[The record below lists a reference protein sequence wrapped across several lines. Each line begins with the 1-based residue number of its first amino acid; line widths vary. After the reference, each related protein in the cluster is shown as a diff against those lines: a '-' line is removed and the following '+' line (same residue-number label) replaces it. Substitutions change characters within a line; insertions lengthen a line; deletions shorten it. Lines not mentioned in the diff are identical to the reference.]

1 MATFVQAGL
10 ATGSSRMEWALEQ
23 RFPKPSSSFGRP
35 DNLNHL
41 QSVDPEVACAI
52 YCGEQRLIPAENA
65 NFKLWFRIEP
75 NPLQPRFVV
84 DLRFGPAKLQTK
96 VSASFSAYDDF
107 SRDHRTDRVQHHWQ
121 GTHGNVPPRGPLDF
135 SRQLYQVMFRSGVD
149 QPAAPFVLH
158 GVAPAVQLNFS
169 WRTDTCARY
178 NFGLPRDRLA
188 ADIVQ
193 AIDQFQAIL
202 DLATQG
208 GRLGVI
214 TKTSPRI
221 TTMFWPW
228 FCCQP
233 VPSPESWWPWLKPL
247 NPAEP
252 DSIMDF
258 SSALCFE
265 LDTAYINKALGVRQD
280 GWSEPGREDVNN
292 VPQPLSL
299 AKLKAVTRF
308 ADHREY
314 LAHVLGSHGYE
325 DVHSKNTVAKY
336 FNGDHQVDVYPDE
349 GGSMKDILL
358 LNIRAPNASDGE
370 TLPEPGERV
379 TVSITMDAKLG
390 EETWTG
396 RVIRIPAAY
405 ERHGRNVAVEVSRPP
420 VPGGRILAHQQK
432 HVHVFFGHF
441 GQLCGKLRLKIIK
454 VMTGGDS
461 FWKSWLLAQDN
472 RSLDNT
478 ARTDDLPVGWQERVD
493 AACQRAQLN
502 PEQVQAVK
510 SYFDHKVTI
519 VVGPP
524 GTGKSTLVDVI
535 LGLEEAFAN
544 QFWVCTDSNAG
555 VDVLAKKICAR
566 HGTDTPRGFFRLRTA
581 FDERFVPDVGS
592 GDFAGQRALPTNAP
606 VTPTA
611 ADAIRQHLAD
621 ASTDG
626 ASLPMAMENTI
637 HSRMVD
643 ILDGNVQRVLFPDEK
658 RILKE
663 LREAVQEVIELRRDG
678 GVELEGEELK
688 TAQKEEH
695 SARERATMKLR
706 VVQSAYVKK
715 SRGIFSTCAAS
726 SGAMLSKFAPHSLV
740 MDEASQSMEAN
751 AVHPILHARANGQL
765 RRVLII
771 GDHHQLPPTVLAER
785 NPFSASGSVSL
796 MERQILSG
804 TAYVQLRTQFR
815 MHPSISRVV
824 SAVSYGGS
832 LLDGDITQQ
841 RPEVAQFK
849 EFARR
854 MAAASGVIPVVA
866 RQIDTCSLV
875 FCPATFPAQFPTF
888 GSQTMPG
895 STSKYNLQSA
905 MMVFRTVYWLITE
918 GCFTPQQILVT
929 AFYASQVGLL
939 RALFQDEELFNGL
952 RLGGPDSVQLRTV
965 DGSQGEENLVQ
976 IIDCVTMGGG
986 ANESMGFLGGEKRR
1000 FNVAMS
1006 CSKVGRIVIC
1016 NRDFIK
1022 GKQHLGPWKNFLEG
1036 DEHRFLD
1043 DSRFRRAWESAPLL
1057 EKFRSVRDAWIAKA
1071 AAAQRVGHVNEL
1083 APVNAELV
1091 QTRAVNHRD
1100 LDWAATEF
1108 VRLTGASREVAVGL
1122 ITAARG
1128 EMHVAIAHYYQTHG
1142 DDGLDGVVEEIE
1154 RVDLGEDS

>member
-1 MATFVQAGL
+1 MAAFLPAGL
-10 ATGSSRMEWALEQ
+10 ATGVSRMDWALEQ
-23 RFPKPSSSFGRP
+23 RFPKPSARP
-35 DNLNHL
+35 DSLNQL
-41 QSVDPEVACAI
+41 QSVSQDAACAI
-52 YCGEQRLIPAENA
+52 YCGDQRLIPAENA
-65 NFKLWFRIEP
+65 SFKLLFRIEP
-75 NPLQPRFVV
+75 NPLQRRFVL
-84 DLRFGPAKLQTK
+84 DLRWGPERSQTN
-96 VSASFSAYDDF
+96 VSASFSAYDDL
-107 SRDHRTDRVQHHWQ
+107 SREHRTDRVGLNWQ
-121 GTHGNVPPRGPLDF
+121 GTHGNVGLSGPLDF
-135 SRQLYQVMFRSGVD
+135 SRQLYQVLYSTGADEPTPPFLFPGYR
-149 QPAAPFVLH
+149 PAD
-158 GVAPAVQLNFS
+158 QLNFS

-178 NFGLPRDRLA
+178 NFGTPRDNLP
-188 ADIVQ
+188 ADTLQ
-193 AIDQFQAIL
+193 AIDQFRTIL

-208 GRLGVI
+208 GRLGVLVQR
-214 TKTSPRI
+214 SPRI
-221 TTMFWPW
+221 PWLFWPW

-233 VPSPESWWPWLKPL
+233 VPSPESWWPWLRPL

-252 DSIMDF
+252 DAIMDF

-265 LDTAYINKALGVRQD
+265 LDTAYVNKALSSRKAK
-280 GWSEPGREDVNN
+280 WWETGREDVNN
-292 VPQPLSL
+292 VPQPLVFDQL
-299 AKLKAVTRF
+299 PVVTQF
-308 ADHREY
+308 TDHREY

-325 DVHSKNTVAKY
+325 DVNSKNTVAKY
-336 FNGDHQVDVYPDE
+336 FNGDHQVDVYPDD
-349 GGSMKDILL
+349 GGSMKHILL

-379 TVSITMDAKLG
+379 TVSITMDVKLG

-396 RVIRIPAAY
+396 RVIRIPAAF

-441 GQLCGKLRLKIIK
+441 GQLCGKMRLKIIE
-454 VMTGGDS
+454 VMTSGDS

-478 ARTDDLPVGWQERVD
+478 ARTDDLPAGWQKQVD

-502 PEQVQAVK
+502 PEQVEAVR
-510 SYFDHKVTI
+510 SYFQRKVTI
-519 VVGPP
+519 VIGPP

-535 LGLEEAFAN
+535 VGLEEAFAN
-544 QFWVCTDSNAG
+544 RFWVCTDSNAG

-566 HGTDTPRGFFRLRTA
+566 HRTDAPRGFFRLRTA
-581 FDERFVPDVGS
+581 FDERFVPEVGS
-592 GDFAGQRALPTNAP
+592 GDLAGQRALPTNAP

-611 ADAIRQHLAD
+611 DEAIRQHLSD

-626 ASLPMAMENTI
+626 PSLPMAMESTI

-643 ILDGNVQRVLFPDEK
+643 ILDKNGKSLVFPDE
-658 RILKE
+658 RRVLKE

-678 GVELEGEELK
+678 DVVLEGEELK

-695 SARERATMKLR
+695 SARERATRKLQ

-726 SGAMLSKFAPHSLV
+726 SGPLLSKFAPHSLI
-740 MDEASQSMEAN
+740 MDEASQFMEAN
-751 AVHPILHARANGQL
+751 AVYPILHANANGQL

-796 MERQILSG
+796 MERQIHAG
-804 TAYVQLRTQFR
+804 TAHIQLRTQFR

-824 SAVSYGGS
+824 NTVSYGGS
-832 LLDGDITQQ
+832 LLDGPITQQ

-849 EFARR
+849 EFARA
-854 MAAASGVIPVVA
+854 MATASGVNPVVA

-875 FCPATFPAQFPTF
+875 FCPAPFPAEFPNF
-888 GSQTMPG
+888 GSQNMPG

-905 MMVFRTVYWLITE
+905 MMVFRTVYWLITK
-918 GCFTPQQILVT
+918 GGFTPQQILVT

-1006 CSKVGRIVIC
+1006 RSKVGRIVIC
-1016 NRDFIK
+1016 NREFIK
-1022 GKQHLGPWKNFLEG
+1022 GKHHLGPWKDFLEG
-1036 DEHRFLD
+1036 DEHKFLD
-1043 DSRFRRAWESAPLL
+1043 DSRFRQAWESGSML
-1057 EKFRSVRDAWIAKA
+1057 EKFRSVRDTWIAKA
-1071 AAAQRVGHVNEL
+1071 TAAAARQVGHSNEL
-1083 APVNAELV
+1083 APGNVEPV
-1091 QTRAVNHRD
+1091 QIWAVNQTD
-1100 LDWAATEF
+1100 LHWAATEF
-1108 VRLTGASREVAVGL
+1108 VRLTGASRAVAVAL

-1128 EMHVAIAHYYQTHG
+1128 QMHVAIERYFQTHG
-1142 DDGLDGVVEEIE
+1142 DDGLGGVVEEIE
-1154 RVDLGEDS
+1154 RMDL